1 MAAYNEENIKK
12 NREAMEKNAQA
23 IRVILAPVIENVV
36 KSVNDFADYLENKPP
51 MAVVVVANDSSY
63 PKCKCGSARG
73 LTKYK
78 GKYYCQNC
86 LDKKLRW

>member
-23 IRVILAPVIENVV
+23 IGAMLVPVMENVV
-36 KSVNDFADYLENKPP
+36 KSVNDFAEYLENKPP
-51 MAVVVVANDSSY
+51 RTVVVVANDSNGI
-63 PKCKCGSARG
+63 CKCGSARN

-78 GKYYCQNC
+78 GKYYCANC
-86 LDKKLRW
+86 LNKKLRW